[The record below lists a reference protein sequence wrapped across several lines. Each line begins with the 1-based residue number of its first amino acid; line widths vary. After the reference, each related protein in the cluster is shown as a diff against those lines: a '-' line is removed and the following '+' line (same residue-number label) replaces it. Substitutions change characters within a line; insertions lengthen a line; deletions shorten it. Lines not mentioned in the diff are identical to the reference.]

1 MSTLISPVGI
11 GGFPFNSNNGDRVY
25 DASDF
30 AEYFARI
37 VRSGVFRIPEGQ
49 LRVTCSQGM
58 TLSVA
63 PGAVYACGVCAS
75 IDDAKTV
82 TLAYGDAALP
92 RIDRVVARLDRSA
105 RELRLG
111 VLQGTPAVEPS
122 APPVERGSDFY
133 DLCLCEVSVP
143 AGAVTLASSNLVDRR
158 SDTSVCGWVGS
169 IVTDLPAS
177 VTQGLVYTASENGG
191 TGAAYTA
198 AVDGVS
204 APPDDGTHI
213 TVVPAADAEAGATL
227 SVNGDAARPVY
238 SSENAPVGAKG
249 LIKGVPVELIY
260 NGGKYFFKA
269 AGGFS
274 RYATGSLTQGRTFT
288 VSDLTFRPK
297 LLILYGQ
304 YYGNNNQKSYVCV
317 GLFDVGGELII
328 WRPTYQQA
336 NVTPIDPSL
345 DTVTVSDSG
354 FSVTF
359 GMYNNVSY
367 QIWPTG
373 STGATVQYFCYA

>member
-122 APPVERGSDFY
+122 APPVERG
-133 DLCLCEVSVP
+133 
-143 AGAVTLASSNLVDRR
+143 
-158 SDTSVCGWVGS
+158 
-169 IVTDLPAS
+169 
-177 VTQGLVYTASENGG
+177 
-191 TGAAYTA
+191 
-198 AVDGVS
+198 
-204 APPDDGTHI
+204 
-213 TVVPAADAEAGATL
+213 
-227 SVNGDAARPVY
+227 
-238 SSENAPVGAKG
+238 
-249 LIKGVPVELIY
+249 
-260 NGGKYFFKA
+260 
-269 AGGFS
+269 
-274 RYATGSLTQGRTFT
+274 
-288 VSDLTFRPK
+288 
-297 LLILYGQ
+297 
-304 YYGNNNQKSYVCV
+304 
-317 GLFDVGGELII
+317 
-328 WRPTYQQA
+328 
-336 NVTPIDPSL
+336 
-345 DTVTVSDSG
+345 
-354 FSVTF
+354 
-359 GMYNNVSY
+359 
-367 QIWPTG
+367 
-373 STGATVQYFCYA
+373 